1 MSTQALEYYM
11 HDGPT
16 AFRFKLAGNLNHEG
30 ARRLD
35 QDWRTASST
44 LGDRRLIVDMTF
56 VTGVDKQGQ
65 ALIAR
70 WHLEGASLIAN
81 SKASRALAEAI
92 LGEDLPES
100 PPNARDATASNSIWP
115 LFRASFL
122 VRAVTLV
129 LLATIVFPVEA
140 NAATIYPS
148 SLIWQIGIPHAW
160 N

>member
-1 MSTQALEYYM
+1 MRKHPLQYYM

-16 AFRFKLAGNLNHEG
+16 ALRFELTGDLNDEG
-30 ARRLD
+30 ARRLE
-35 QDWRTASST
+35 QDWRTAWST
-44 LGDRRLIVDMTF
+44 LGDRRLIIDMTF
-56 VTGVDKQGQ
+56 VTGVDEQGS

-70 WHLEGASLIAN
+70 WQRDGASFIAR

-122 VRAVTLV
+122 ARAVTLV